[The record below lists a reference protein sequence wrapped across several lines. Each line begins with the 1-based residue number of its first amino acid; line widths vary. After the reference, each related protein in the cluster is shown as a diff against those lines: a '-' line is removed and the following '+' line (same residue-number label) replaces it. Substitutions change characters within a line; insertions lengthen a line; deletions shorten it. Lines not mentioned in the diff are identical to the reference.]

1 MGQDPGGCRV
11 CQGQFVQYQRDHLFE
26 NTTDL
31 FVSGGHDTGLCGC
44 DVGFPVGGSSNVRK
58 GTLDERVVSYGAG
71 IMCRWGL

>member
-1 MGQDPGGCRV
+1 M
-11 CQGQFVQYQRDHLFE
+11 
-26 NTTDL
+26 TDL